1 MKIRGRSKPSGD
13 IPQSSLG
20 DIAFLLLIFFIATT
34 MFDIEMGIPLVLPG
48 NISQSVTVNRKNVL
62 TVSSDATGALYVDG
76 ESVSPKEI
84 HLRVEQRLAENPEL
98 VVSIE
103 THPDAKYGSMIT
115 MLDEVKKAKA
125 GKISLRMSRG

>member
-1 MKIRGRSKPSGD
+1 MKIRGRSKAGAD

-48 NISQSVTVNRKNVL
+48 NISKSVTVNRKNVL
-62 TVSSDATGALYVDG
+62 TVSSDASGALYVDG
-76 ESVSPKEI
+76 EGVSPDDI
-84 HLRVEQRLAENPEL
+84 HRRVEQRLAENPEL

-103 THPDAKYGSMIT
+103 THPDAKYGAMIT

-125 GKISLRMSRG
+125 SKISLRMSRG